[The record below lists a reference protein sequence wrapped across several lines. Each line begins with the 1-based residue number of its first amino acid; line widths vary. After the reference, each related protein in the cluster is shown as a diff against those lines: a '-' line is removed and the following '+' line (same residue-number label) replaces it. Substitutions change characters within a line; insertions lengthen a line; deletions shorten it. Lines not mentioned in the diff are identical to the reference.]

1 MEDYAFNMS
10 QLALPDCLVDRAN
23 RQQPTASDQVKD
35 TMVQLFAGD
44 DYASHMHMLR
54 VANPKAA
61 QALVP
66 FAQDVSAAHGPETLE
81 QGLPAGLTQT
91 EEKRV
96 DTHELVLALLWRTHA
111 RRHSCGALHM
121 RGPTLARACTPLL
134 ATLGPTPRLGAAPA
148 SAPDPLP
155 PPRECLAAPGPRRCA
170 PLLCVYLAPAES
182 PRRAR
187 LRLWAVRS
195 CTVAPSRIV
204 ESCVE
209 TEVWVLARATTF

>member
-10 QLALPDCLVDRAN
+10 QLALSDCLVDRAN

-54 VANPKAA
+54 EANPKAA
-61 QALVP
+61 QALVR

-121 RGPTLARACTPLL
+121 RGPTLARAWTPLL
-134 ATLGPTPRLGAAPA
+134 VPPPRVPPTLSDPRPA
-148 SAPDPLP
+148 SALP
-155 PPRECLAAPGPRRCA
+155 PPLPLTPSPLPVNAWQRLGRAAARRRSASTWRQWSRHAELDSACGLCAAVQWRPLAS
-170 PLLCVYLAPAES
+170 LNHV
-182 PRRAR
+182 
-187 LRLWAVRS
+187 
-195 CTVAPSRIV
+195 
-204 ESCVE
+204 
-209 TEVWVLARATTF
+209 

>member
-54 VANPKAA
+54 EANPKAA
-61 QALVP
+61 QALVR

-96 DTHELVLALLWRTHA
+96 DTHELDTPSA
-111 RRHSCGALHM
+111 RRRRDPSSRVMGNRPFCHRYDH
-121 RGPTLARACTPLL
+121 TLAVVRGTTPQ
-134 ATLGPTPRLGAAPA
+134 
-148 SAPDPLP
+148 
-155 PPRECLAAPGPRRCA
+155 
-170 PLLCVYLAPAES
+170 V
-182 PRRAR
+182 
-187 LRLWAVRS
+187 
-195 CTVAPSRIV
+195 
-204 ESCVE
+204 
-209 TEVWVLARATTF
+209 